1 MAYTKI
7 HAIKATVDRAIAYIC
22 DSEKTDQSILISS
35 YGCSPQTAHF
45 DFQFSLSKTDP
56 LDENK
61 AYHLIQSFLPG
72 EVSFEEAH
80 QIGMELAD
88 RVLERN
94 YSYIISTHIDKNH
107 IHNHIIFCAAQQ
119 NEPRKYNDCKK
130 SYYRIRQLSDALCKE
145 HQLSVITS
153 KKQRGK
159 CYKEWSANQYETSWK
174 TQIRNDIR
182 AVIRIS
188 QSYEEFLERIK
199 AKGYEIKG
207 ESLEETAPKY
217 ISFRPL
223 GKEHFVRGSAR
234 SLGAEFTKEQIQKR
248 ISEQRL
254 ARQFPCEKEYSSKR
268 MIDTSQ
274 EKFQNNP
281 YLKRWATIENLK
293 IAASTYQKVNS
304 ITELEQ
310 KLIQTSQ
317 LVKETQQNLVAL
329 EHQIKK
335 EAELLKYAE
344 QYKATRPYQV
354 RYKKSKKPEEYFQKH
369 ETELI
374 LYDGAKQMLYH
385 AGIHP
390 KSLNIEQR
398 KLSLEQLKEEKKSL
412 QQTYQSAKKELQ
424 QLTKERNNLNQYLEK
439 TQNKEAKQKQKE
451 EASL

>member
-1 MAYTKI
+1 M
-7 HAIKATVDRAIAYIC
+7 
-22 DSEKTDQSILISS
+22 
-35 YGCSPQTAHF
+35 
-45 DFQFSLSKTDP
+45 
-56 LDENK
+56 DENK

-88 RVLERN
+88 RVLEGKH
-94 YSYIISTHIDKNH
+94 SYIISTHIDKNH

-159 CYKEWSANQYETSWK
+159 CYKEWSANQNETSWK
-174 TQIRNDIR
+174 TQIRNDIQ
-182 AVIRIS
+182 AAIQVS
-188 QSYEEFLERIK
+188 QSYEEFLERIQ

-223 GKEHFVRGSAR
+223 GKEHFVRGSTR
-234 SLGAEFTKEQIQKR
+234 SLGAEFTKEQIQKQ
-248 ISEQRL
+248 ISEQRF
-254 ARQFPCEKEYSSKR
+254 AHQFPCEKEYSSKR
-268 MIDTSQ
+268 IIDTSR

-293 IAASTYQKVNS
+293 TAASTYQKVNS

-310 KLIQTSQ
+310 KLTQSSQ

-335 EAELLKYAE
+335 ETELLKYAE
-344 QYKATRPYQV
+344 QYKTTRPYQV

-374 LYDGAKQMLYH
+374 LYDGAKQILYH
-385 AGIHP
+385 AGIDP
-390 KSLNIEQR
+390 KMLNINQMKASLEQR
-398 KLSLEQLKEEKKSL
+398 KKEKQSLY
-412 QQTYQSAKKELQ
+412 QTYQTAKKELQ
-424 QLTKERNNLNQYLEK
+424 QMTQKQKNLQQYLEPSQDRK
-439 TQNKEAKQKQKE
+439 RNQKQKNE
-451 EASL
+451 PSL

>member
-1 MAYTKI
+1 M
-7 HAIKATVDRAIAYIC
+7 
-22 DSEKTDQSILISS
+22 
-35 YGCSPQTAHF
+35 
-45 DFQFSLSKTDP
+45 
-56 LDENK
+56 
-61 AYHLIQSFLPG
+61 PG
-72 EVSFEEAH
+72 EVAFEEAH

-88 RVLERN
+88 RVLEGN

-119 NEPRKYNDCKK
+119 NEPKKYNDCKT
-130 SYYRIRQLSDALCKE
+130 SYYRIRQLSDTLCKE
-145 HQLSVITS
+145 HQLSVITP
-153 KKQRGK
+153 KKQRGTG
-159 CYKEWSANQYETSWK
+159 YKKWSANQSETSWK
-174 TQIRNDIR
+174 TQLRNDIR
-182 AVIRIS
+182 AAIHVS
-188 QSYEEFLERIK
+188 QSYEEFLERIQ

-223 GKEHFVRGSAR
+223 GKEHFIRGSAR
-234 SLGAEFTKEQIQKR
+234 SLGAEFTKEQIQKQ

-254 ARQFPCEKEYSSKR
+254 ARQFPCEKEYISKR

-304 ITELEQ
+304 IAELEQ

-317 LVKETQQNLVAL
+317 LVKETQQNLVEL

-335 EAELLKYAE
+335 ETELLKYAE
-344 QYKATRPYQV
+344 QYKATRPYQI

-385 AGIHP
+385 AGIDP
-390 KSLNIEQR
+390 KTLNINQM
-398 KLSLEQLKEEKKSL
+398 KTSLEQQKKEKQSL
-412 QQTYQSAKKELQ
+412 YQTYQTAKKELQ
-424 QLTKERNNLNQYLEK
+424 QMTKKQKNLQQYLEPSQDRK
-439 TQNKEAKQKQKE
+439 RNLKQKE
-451 EASL
+451 EPSL

>member
-1 MAYTKI
+1 M
-7 HAIKATVDRAIAYIC
+7 
-22 DSEKTDQSILISS
+22 
-35 YGCSPQTAHF
+35 
-45 DFQFSLSKTDP
+45 
-56 LDENK
+56 DENK

-80 QIGMELAD
+80 QIGIELAD
-88 RVLERN
+88 RVLEGKH
-94 YSYIISTHIDKNH
+94 SYIISTHIDKNH

-145 HQLSVITS
+145 HQLSVITL

-182 AVIRIS
+182 AIIRIS

-207 ESLEETAPKY
+207 ESLEETASKY

-223 GKEHFVRGSAR
+223 SKEHFVRGSAR

-248 ISEQRL
+248 ISEQRSV
-254 ARQFPCEKEYSSKR
+254 RQFPCEKEYSSKH

-335 EAELLKYAE
+335 
-344 QYKATRPYQV
+344 
-354 RYKKSKKPEEYFQKH
+354 
-369 ETELI
+369 
-374 LYDGAKQMLYH
+374 KQNY
-385 AGIHP
+385 
-390 KSLNIEQR
+390 
-398 KLSLEQLKEEKKSL
+398 
-412 QQTYQSAKKELQ
+412 
-424 QLTKERNNLNQYLEK
+424 
-439 TQNKEAKQKQKE
+439 
-451 EASL
+451 

>member
-1 MAYTKI
+1 M
-7 HAIKATVDRAIAYIC
+7 
-22 DSEKTDQSILISS
+22 
-35 YGCSPQTAHF
+35 
-45 DFQFSLSKTDP
+45 
-56 LDENK
+56 DENK

-80 QIGMELAD
+80 QIGIELAD
-88 RVLERN
+88 HVLEGN
-94 YSYIISTHIDKNH
+94 HSYIISTHIDKNH

-130 SYYRIRQLSDALCKE
+130 SYYQIRQLSDALCKE

-159 CYKEWSANQYETSWK
+159 CYKEWSANQNETSWK
-174 TQIRNDIR
+174 TQIRNDIQ
-182 AVIRIS
+182 AAIQVS

-207 ESLEETAPKY
+207 ESLEETLPKY

-234 SLGAEFTKEQIQKR
+234 GLGTEFTKEQIQKQ

-254 ARQFPCEKEYSSKR
+254 ARQFPYEKEYSSKR

-304 ITELEQ
+304 IAELEQ

-329 EHQIKK
+329 EYQIKK
-335 EAELLKYAE
+335 ETELLKYAE

-385 AGIHP
+385 TGIDL
-390 KSLNIEQR
+390 KTLNINQM
-398 KLSLEQLKEEKKSL
+398 KTSLEQQKKEKQSL
-412 QQTYQSAKKELQ
+412 YQTYQTAKKELQ
-424 QLTKERNNLNQYLEK
+424 QMTQKQKNLQQYLEPSQDK
-439 TQNKEAKQKQKE
+439 KRNPKQKE
-451 EASL
+451 EPCL